1 MWEYDRYDP
10 KKNMVND
17 LVSNPHPKEVLVKR
31 GKKGFQKAWG
41 PAYPTQVDDVLAH
54 KNRHTVACT

>member
-1 MWEYDRYDP
+1 
-10 KKNMVND
+10 MVND

-41 PAYPTQVDDVLAH
+41 PAYPTQVDDV
-54 KNRHTVACT
+54 